1 MSALKEKS
9 ITGFI
14 WSFINTGGTQ
24 ILGLMFGIILAR
36 ILDPSDFGYIAI
48 IVFFTSLSNVFVD
61 SGFSHALIR
70 DQNSKNIDYSSV
82 FIFSFLVSL
91 FFAALLYI
99 FSQDIANYYDEP
111 ILADLAK
118 VFAFSPIIHALMSIQ
133 STIITK
139 DLNFKLKAKL
149 SLSAMTVASV
159 IAIVLA
165 LNDYGIWSL
174 LVMQLLNP
182 FLLMVFLW
190 IKIEWKPSLNF
201 SINSLLKYM
210 NFGIKLSISNFINV
224 FYKGIYVVVIG
235 KSYSA
240 EQAGYFARADS
251 LKNLP
256 AVTLDKVIQRVS
268 YPLLSKLQ
276 DDKDNLLLY
285 NRKIIKFTALLIV
298 PAMFGM
304 AAVSDSLIVTLV
316 GDKWLPAA
324 EYLTYL
330 CIVGVFYPFHSTNM
344 NVIKVNGNMNLFLKL
359 DLFKVVLLIPVL
371 YIGVVVGIKEMLY
384 GLIFHSFVVFLVSG
398 SISGKILGDEL
409 KLYLKDI
416 LPSFIFSIC
425 MSSIVYFINNL
436 LMFSYQTELLVGI
449 VTGILIMLVFLELT
463 KIKEYIEIKEYLL
476 KKGDS

>member
-1 MSALKEKS
+1 MATLKEKS
-9 ITGFI
+9 ISGFI

-24 ILGLMFGIILAR
+24 IVGLIFGIVLAR
-36 ILDPSDFGYIAI
+36 ILDPSDFGYISI
-48 IVFFTSLSNVFVD
+48 IVFFTSIANVFVD

-70 DQNSKNIDYSSV
+70 DQNSKNVDYCSV

-111 ILADLAK
+111 ILAELVK

-133 STIITK
+133 STKITK

-149 SLSAMTVASV
+149 SLSAMTISSV
-159 IAIVLA
+159 IAIIMA

-174 LVMQLLNP
+174 LVMQILNP

-201 SINSLLKYM
+201 SVNSLTKYM
-210 NFGIKLSISNFINV
+210 DFGIKLSISNFINV

-240 EQAGYFARADS
+240 DQAGYFARADS

-276 DDKDNLLLY
+276 EDKDNLLFY
-285 NRKIIKFTALLIV
+285 HRKIIKFTALLIV

-304 AAVSDSLIVTLV
+304 AAVSESLIITLV
-316 GDKWLPAA
+316 GDKWLTSA

-330 CIVGVFYPFHSTNM
+330 CIVGIFYPFHSTNM

-359 DLFKVVLLIPVL
+359 DVFKIILLIPIL
-371 YIGVVVGIKEMLY
+371 YLGVAIGIKQMLY
-384 GLIFHSFVVFLVSG
+384 GLIFHSLIMFLVSG
-398 SISGKILGDEL
+398 SISGKILGYEL

-416 LPSFIFSIC
+416 SPSFVFSIC
-425 MSSIVYFINNL
+425 MALVVSFINSL
-436 LMFSYQTELLVGI
+436 LMFGYQTELLIGI
-449 VTGILIMLVFLELT
+449 VTGLLIMLMLLELF
-463 KIKEYIEIKEYLL
+463 KLKEYIEIKKYLL